1 MEVIQKITERVLSYF
16 PGRGAKEYNLITE
29 DNEFKDCLSRKVCV
43 ISRDAAENALK
54 NAREKFRRV
63 QNTGELEEI
72 YRNCSGTATFN
83 FEKNLIYQIS
93 ISDSTRRG
101 VSLVSEM
108 LELPQPEYRKLS
120 KKGRKCQEKVK
131 EK

>member
-63 QNTGELEEI
+63 QNTGELEES
-72 YRNCSGTATFN
+72 YRNCSGTVTFN

-101 VSLVSEM
+101 VSLVSKM
-108 LELPQPEYRKLS
+108 LGLPQPEGRKLS
-120 KKGRKCQEKVK
+120 KRGENVGRR
-131 EK
+131 